1 MAIQGAPTGLWVR
14 YLHVSF
20 LALAE
25 LHITCYSMQG
35 AKETAKII
43 LRTDGI
49 PGLYRGFG
57 TVVFGAI
64 PARIVSH
71 PLVGSASLFQLFL
84 SCAVCYL

>member
-1 MAIQGAPTGLWVR
+1 MWSAHLRP
-14 YLHVSF
+14 YLPYFSSIDFAH
-20 LALAE
+20 
-25 LHITCYSMQG
+25 HINKLQG

-43 LRTDGI
+43 LRTDGV

-71 PLVGSASLFQLFL
+71 LCLAQHH
-84 SCAVCYL
+84 